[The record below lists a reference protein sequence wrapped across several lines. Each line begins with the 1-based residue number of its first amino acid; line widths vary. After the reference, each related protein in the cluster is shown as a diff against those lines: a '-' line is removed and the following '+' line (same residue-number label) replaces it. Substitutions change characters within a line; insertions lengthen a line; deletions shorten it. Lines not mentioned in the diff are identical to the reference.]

1 MAEYLLGLNDR
12 QEVAKDTMAFWF
24 ETLGTGYTF
33 KAGQSADFI
42 LIDPPETDG
51 EGNARSFSFATSP
64 NNRTSFMVAMRMRA
78 TAFKK
83 TLQAIPLGTAV
94 KVSSPMGSFT
104 LHKDSS
110 RPAVFLAGG
119 IGITPVRSIIGW
131 ATEEQLP
138 HRLYLFYSN
147 RTPGEATFL
156 DRLESWSKQNRNFKL
171 IPTVTASSYS
181 GWPYEFGRI
190 DREMLTKHLP
200 ETENSV
206 YYLSGPPAMVAAMRQ
221 LLEDLGV
228 SEDNLKTE
236 EFAGY

>member
-1 MAEYLLGLNDR
+1 
-12 QEVAKDTMAFWF
+12 MAFWF
-24 ETLGTGYTF
+24 ETPGAGYTF

-42 LIDPPETDG
+42 LVDPLETDG
-51 EGNARSFSFATSP
+51 EGNARTFSFASSP
-64 NNRTSFMVAMRMRA
+64 NNRASFMVGMRMRA

-83 TLQAIPLGTAV
+83 TLQAIPLGTGI

-119 IGITPVRSIIGW
+119 IGITPICSIIGW

-147 RTPGEATFL
+147 RTPGEVAFL
-156 DRLESWSKQNRNFKL
+156 DQLESWSRQNRNFKF
-171 IPTVTASSYS
+171 IPTVTASRYPT
-181 GWPYEFGRI
+181 WPYEFGRI
-190 DREMLTKHLP
+190 DRGMLTKHLP
-200 ETENSV
+200 EIENSV
-206 YYLSGPPAMVAAMRQ
+206 YYLSGPPPMVAAMRQ
-221 LLEDLGV
+221 LLVDLGV

>member
-1 MAEYLLGLNDR
+1 
-12 QEVAKDTMAFWF
+12 
-24 ETLGTGYTF
+24 
-33 KAGQSADFI
+33 
-42 LIDPPETDG
+42 
-51 EGNARSFSFATSP
+51 
-64 NNRTSFMVAMRMRA
+64 
-78 TAFKK
+78 
-83 TLQAIPLGTAV
+83 
-94 KVSSPMGSFT
+94 
-104 LHKDSS
+104 
-110 RPAVFLAGG
+110 
-119 IGITPVRSIIGW
+119 
-131 ATEEQLP
+131 
-138 HRLYLFYSN
+138 LFYSN

-156 DRLESWSKQNRNFKL
+156 DQLESWSKQNRNFKL

-181 GWPYEFGRI
+181 GWPYDFGRI

>member
-206 YYLSGPPAMVAAMRQ
+206 YYLSGPPAMVGAMRQ

>member
-181 GWPYEFGRI
+181 GWPYDFGRI